1 MDEVKEI
8 TKRDSMQVWILDNS
22 LPEPDQLEFKVD
34 LLDAAKMDV
43 DTNVVGTH
51 GRCAMYQLLAGSVSE
66 GVLRK
71 SRCPILVVPTHRRT

>member
-1 MDEVKEI
+1 
-8 TKRDSMQVWILDNS
+8 MQVWILDNS

-66 GVLRK
+66 EIIHK
-71 SRCPILVVPTHRRT
+71 SRYPGLVIPTRKRT